1 MHRQLCYKRQTK
13 RHPVVGVA
21 VGADVGV
28 GAAVAVEA
36 VAAAVVAAAVVAAA
50 VAEDRR
56 QLQHQQLVG
65 RADPR

>member
-36 VAAAVVAAAVVAAA
+36 VAAAVVAAAV
-50 VAEDRR
+50 AEDRR
-56 QLQHQQLVG
+56 QLQHQQVG

>member
-1 MHRQLCYKRQTK
+1 M
-13 RHPVVGVA
+13 GVA

-36 VAAAVVAAAVVAAA
+36 VAAAVVAAA